1 MSKIKLTGHA
11 SGSGTL
17 TLSAPNT
24 SSDRTLTLPDATG
37 TIAFALAGIDDQ
49 SSSNDD
55 QLTITDSAVII
66 NEDSDDLDFRVES
79 NNRTNALF
87 VDGANGN
94 VGLSTT
100 PSSLYSGYTS
110 LQIGGNGVLWGQT
123 AAGGSNNFW
132 MGQNERAGT
141 DGSEKAITTGVSSAI
156 HMSGGGVQLYCSNSV
171 SADANITKRYF
182 QKNVRDSDT
191 ALSTR
196 FGNWVGNGS
205 GQGIKMSISAT
216 VGMILTECSVTSASD
231 AVHFNNGNGLVG
243 KIQTSGSST
252 SFITSSDYRL
262 KENVDYTWDAT
273 TRLKQLKPARFNFIS
288 DATNT
293 LRDGFLAHEVSS
305 IVPEAIIGAKDATI
319 AEELYVVG
327 DYLPDGKSIG
337 DVKVAAGPDYQGI
350 DQAKLVPLL
359 VKTIQEL
366 EARITV
372 LEG

>member
-1 MSKIKLTGHA
+1 MSKVKITGHA

-79 NNRTNALF
+79 DNRTNALF

-110 LQIGGNGVLWGQT
+110 LQVGGNGVLWGQ
-123 AAGGSNNFW
+123 AAQAADYNLW
-132 MGQNERAGT
+132 LGQNVRAGT
-141 DGSEKAITTGVSSAI
+141 DGSEKAISTGTSSAI
-156 HMSGGGVQLYCSNSV
+156 HQSTGGIQLYCSNST

-196 FGNWVGNGS
+196 FGNWVANGT
-205 GQGIKMSISAT
+205 GQGVKISISST

-243 KIQTSGSST
+243 KITTSGSST
-252 SFITSSDYRL
+252 AFTTSSDYRL

-288 DATNT
+288 DDTNT

-305 IVPEAIIGAKDATI
+305 IVPEAITGAKDAMI
-319 AEELYVVG
+319 AEELYVEG
-327 DYLPDGKSIG
+327 DNLPDGKKIG
-337 DVKVAAGPDYQGI
+337 DVKVAVAPDYQSI
-350 DQAKLVPLL
+350 DQSKLVPLL